1 MRNALGVALL
11 FSAYVCAQSSV
22 PDNTP
27 QVPVSVTRYSESAEP
42 DLQARVMNEAT
53 KLSFACRLFRG
64 LYGRWP
70 KDLPEIQA
78 KTEGIDYAVFRGKA
92 LITPLPD
99 DSERIQIFD
108 GVNTREVKALPVNL
122 GVTDAMK
129 EAAKSPQYKIKL

>member
-99 DSERIQIFD
+99 DSDPIQIF
-108 GVNTREVKALPVNL
+108 
-122 GVTDAMK
+122 
-129 EAAKSPQYKIKL
+129 